1 MLYLRYIPGTGSQ
14 VHLDNYTGTPVSGGN
29 SPQVVVR
36 GQAGPPNRGR
46 ELEVPRPSTEVA
58 PRRVTGSIDLHFVHR
73 LNEKIKEIRAR

>member
-1 MLYLRYIPGTGSQ
+1 M
-14 VHLDNYTGTPVSGGN
+14 
-29 SPQVVVR
+29 VVR

-58 PRRVTGSIDLHFVHR
+58 PGRVTGSIDLHFVHR